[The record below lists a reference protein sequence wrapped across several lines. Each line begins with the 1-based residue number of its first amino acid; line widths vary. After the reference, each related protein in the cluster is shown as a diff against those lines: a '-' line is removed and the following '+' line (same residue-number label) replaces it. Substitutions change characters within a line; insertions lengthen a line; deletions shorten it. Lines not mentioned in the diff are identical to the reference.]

1 MRKNVCLVVLLCGC
15 GAVYAAWEGP
25 VAEGVEGSRMAECV
39 TEKVPCV
46 RLWEQMSAAERARL
60 WPFLDE
66 VAKTSYWRQMSG
78 DDRRELRKHLSSAER
93 EQLRNRYSVKHE
105 GERRAGRHL
114 GGMCDEKRSELRRQV
129 MEVHMQ
135 FRRSHR
141 GYRPAAEASAPRRD
155 RLSFLEGRFGV
166 PSLFR
171 GVAHR
176 DRYNETLPIK
186 PNPK

>member
-25 VAEGVEGSRMAECV
+25 VVDGAEGSRMAECV

-66 VAKTSYWRQMSG
+66 VAKTSYWRQMSSE
-78 DDRRELRKHLSSAER
+78 DRREMRKHLSSAER
-93 EQLRNRYSVKHE
+93 EQLRNRYSVKRE
-105 GERRAGRHL
+105 GERRAGRRL
-114 GGMCDEKRSELRRQV
+114 GGMCEEKRSELRRQV

-141 GYRPAAEASAPRRD
+141 ADRPAAEAAAP
-155 RLSFLEGRFGV
+155 
-166 PSLFR
+166 
-171 GVAHR
+171 
-176 DRYNETLPIK
+176 
-186 PNPK
+186 

>member
-1 MRKNVCLVVLLCGC
+1 MLGCFKFAYAKECL
-15 GAVYAAWEGP
+15 
-25 VAEGVEGSRMAECV
+25 SRRFALRLRSRLRRLGRPRGRWRGRQPHGRV
-39 TEKVPCV
+39 RDRKVPCV

-105 GERRAGRHL
+105 GERRAGRRL

-141 GYRPAAEASAPRRD
+141 ADRPAAEAVAP
-155 RLSFLEGRFGV
+155 
-166 PSLFR
+166 
-171 GVAHR
+171 
-176 DRYNETLPIK
+176 
-186 PNPK
+186 

>member
-25 VAEGVEGSRMAECV
+25 VADGVEGSRMAECV

-105 GERRAGRHL
+105 GERRAGRRL
-114 GGMCDEKRSELRRQV
+114 GGMCDEKRSELRRQGTCS
-129 MEVHMQ
+129 
-135 FRRSHR
+135 F
-141 GYRPAAEASAPRRD
+141 AAPVGATDPRRKL
-155 RLSFLEGRFGV
+155 RHPNATYFLSSRDARRPFSFPGSR
-166 PSLFR
+166 
-171 GVAHR
+171 AR
-176 DRYNETLPIK
+176 DRYNETLPITK
-186 PNPK
+186 IPK

>member
-1 MRKNVCLVVLLCGC
+1 
-15 GAVYAAWEGP
+15 
-25 VAEGVEGSRMAECV
+25 MAECV

-105 GERRAGRHL
+105 GERRAGRRL

-141 GYRPAAEASAPRRD
+141 ADRPAAEAVAP
-155 RLSFLEGRFGV
+155 
-166 PSLFR
+166 
-171 GVAHR
+171 
-176 DRYNETLPIK
+176 
-186 PNPK
+186 

>member
-105 GERRAGRHL
+105 GERRAGRRL

-141 GYRPAAEASAPRRD
+141 GDRPAAEASAP
-155 RLSFLEGRFGV
+155 
-166 PSLFR
+166 
-171 GVAHR
+171 
-176 DRYNETLPIK
+176 
-186 PNPK
+186 